1 MKKVVPLHY
10 IKQAVINF
18 KISMIIT
25 IIAEI
30 IVLVS
35 NAKSGK
41 YFHLF
46 HCHTLY
52 ADFLLNAL
60 FPIH

>member
-10 IKQAVINF
+10 IKQAMINF

-41 YFHLF
+41 IFSPVPLS
-46 HCHTLY
+46 HTLRR
-52 ADFLLNAL
+52 
-60 FPIH
+60 FPS